1 MLRRQR
7 QMPLPVSFPFKY
19 VQLDIAKA
27 PKIQHIEI
35 VDCNCNIILRSR
47 FYNPL
52 LDSKAKQKQN

>member
-1 MLRRQR
+1 
-7 QMPLPVSFPFKY
+7 MPLPVSFPFKY